1 MRMARF
7 SLLLFLAAF
16 VFSGQAIAQDGSQ
29 APRQRLLMDFGWTFT
44 TGDPEGAGQP
54 AFDDSD
60 WRSVDLPHDWSIEGP
75 YDENAA
81 TTGRGGYLPTG
92 VGWYRRSF
100 EVPDEWSDQRVSIEI
115 DGAYQNSD
123 VWVNGHHLGHRPYG
137 YIGFRYDLTPHLVE
151 GENVVAVRVDNSHQP
166 NSRWYSGSGIYR
178 HVWLTVTDP
187 LHVDHWWTF
196 VNTPEVDASA
206 AAVDVYTRI
215 LNEGTDERRGTLRS
229 VILDESGTEVA
240 RAETPFE
247 IAAAVKLH
255 LEQKLDV
262 DAPALWSL
270 DTPVLYTMRTS
281 IVDPDGRIVDE
292 TDTPF
297 GIRHIEYDSNRGFL
311 LNGERVKML
320 GVNLHHDGGPVGAA
334 VPEAVWERRLLMLKE
349 MGVNAIRTAHN
360 PPARE
365 FLDLTD
371 RMGFLV
377 MDEAFDEWTHGKVE
391 WGYNK
396 YFAEWGEQDLMDFME
411 RDRNHPSVVLWSL
424 G

>member
-206 AAVDVYTRI
+206 AVVDVYTRI

-229 VILDESGTEVA
+229 VILD
-240 RAETPFE
+240 
-247 IAAAVKLH
+247 
-255 LEQKLDV
+255 
-262 DAPALWSL
+262 
-270 DTPVLYTMRTS
+270 
-281 IVDPDGRIVDE
+281 
-292 TDTPF
+292 
-297 GIRHIEYDSNRGFL
+297 
-311 LNGERVKML
+311 
-320 GVNLHHDGGPVGAA
+320 
-334 VPEAVWERRLLMLKE
+334 
-349 MGVNAIRTAHN
+349 
-360 PPARE
+360 
-365 FLDLTD
+365 
-371 RMGFLV
+371 
-377 MDEAFDEWTHGKVE
+377 
-391 WGYNK
+391 
-396 YFAEWGEQDLMDFME
+396 
-411 RDRNHPSVVLWSL
+411 
-424 G
+424 